1 MTDHIWK
8 AHASN
13 CLVAVEVRRQLSSKM
28 GGEGCVKKIV
38 RYFHILVW
46 CLLIICS
53 KKACGLSWKI
63 CQQYSISPSSALYFP
78 CLLSS
83 GSCFPPMETL
93 KNKKKS
99 ASVIAWAQTS
109 HNTDSKALKLWLS
122 FLIPCSKRTEGMY
135 MFTPS
140 RHEAPCQ
147 IYYSENTTFSPKG
160 KWHPEWQ
167 QEIMRVLVLARAARS
182 PSDRG
187 FSPYRNCK
195 KQQTTKVCSPFGA
208 VSRFPHTYTLQSSF
222 LPPLSWVMAILFIK
236 IYI

>member
-1 MTDHIWK
+1 MSTNYLFQK
-8 AHASN
+8 
-13 CLVAVEVRRQLSSKM
+13 
-28 GGEGCVKKIV
+28 G
-38 RYFHILVW
+38 VW
-46 CLLIICS
+46 SFLKDMPAIQHFTIFCS
-53 KKACGLSWKI
+53 
-63 CQQYSISPSSALYFP
+63 
-78 CLLSS
+78 LLSLPVVIWIM
-83 GSCFPPMETL
+83 FPSHGDI
-93 KNKKKS
+93 KKQKKS
-99 ASVIAWAQTS
+99 ASLIAWAQTS

-222 LPPLSWVMAILFIK
+222 LPPFSWVMAILFIK